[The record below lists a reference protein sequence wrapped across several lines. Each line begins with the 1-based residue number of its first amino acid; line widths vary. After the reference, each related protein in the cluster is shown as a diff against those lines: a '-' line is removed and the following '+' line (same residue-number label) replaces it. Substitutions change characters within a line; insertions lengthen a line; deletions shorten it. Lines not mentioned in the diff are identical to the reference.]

1 MGIIKAIY
9 KKPDYAKLDGY
20 KVVLL
25 DVHPRYDIRAP
36 CNKFVEDLDYL
47 KLLEE
52 FDRHSAAKF
61 KYYFKKGRIF
71 LPIPIV
77 IENNWNLADILVSNL
92 HKAAVRRLEDVMG
105 TRIDLFI
112 HEHSV
117 CARSK
122 KCLWRQFIDLLNAP
136 EIQKFNYRVHI
147 VKSDTIFLNDC
158 QDITNDREFYSRSKN
173 P

>member
-1 MGIIKAIY
+1 M
-9 KKPDYAKLDGY
+9 
-20 KVVLL
+20 LL
-25 DVHPRYDIRAP
+25 DVQPRYDIRAP

-52 FDRHSAAKF
+52 FERHNAAKF

-147 VKSDTIFLNDC
+147 VKSETIFLNDC
-158 QDITNDREFYSRSKN
+158 QEITNDREYYSRSKK